1 MSVCPHVMYVCVST
15 RDVCLST
22 RHVMY
27 VCLSL
32 TQCLSYVEDCL
43 MALNENSILLAESL
57 QEKPDMD
64 LSEVLP
70 KVTESLR

>member
-1 MSVCPHVMYVCVST
+1 M
-15 RDVCLST
+15 
-22 RHVMY
+22 MY

>member
-1 MSVCPHVMYVCVST
+1 
-15 RDVCLST
+15 
-22 RHVMY
+22 
-27 VCLSL
+27 
-32 TQCLSYVEDCL
+32 

-70 KVTESLR
+70 KVAESLR

>member
-1 MSVCPHVMYVCVST
+1 MSVCPHVMSVCTHVMYVCIST
-15 RDVCLST
+15 R
-22 RHVMY
+22 RVMY

-64 LSEVLP
+64 LSEACAA
-70 KVTESLR
+70 

>member
-1 MSVCPHVMYVCVST
+1 MSVCPHVMYVCLST
-15 RDVCLST
+15 RD
-22 RHVMY
+22 